1 VSSIISPAE
10 GRRRA
15 LPHSASASLLQ
26 VRRVTEPPHFADFTR
41 PWAQK
46 KEKQTCTESLRAR
59 WAYARE
65 HLAKE
70 KILMASYWRM
80 ILIGA
85 IFQYVH
91 SVATNVAYYMHVPRE
106 PLADLGFS
114 LIPALSRETQIVSE
128 YLFFALVGLTVGF
141 AVSPFFSPGDRLL
154 PLTKRRFT
162 TVMLARFLGVC
173 VLAQTLRIMTF
184 LVTTLP
190 GPNYHCRPDAPDYNP
205 PRGLYDIFT
214 RHNPF
219 THCGDLVFSSHTIF
233 VTLCALTWHKYA
245 KIGTLEKIVMWCLVI
260 FFGSLVV
267 AARKHYSLD
276 VVVALYTVPLLW
288 IAYDRFI
295 PDKLP
300 PELLSNDELF
310 DEMEQECSVV
320 GGPDSI
326 AQDVV

>member
-1 VSSIISPAE
+1 V
-10 GRRRA
+10 
-15 LPHSASASLLQ
+15 
-26 VRRVTEPPHFADFTR
+26 
-41 PWAQK
+41 
-46 KEKQTCTESLRAR
+46 
-59 WAYARE
+59 
-65 HLAKE
+65 
-70 KILMASYWRM
+70 

-114 LIPALSRETQIVSE
+114 LIPALSRRDQVVSE
-128 YLFFALVGLTVGF
+128 ILFFILVGCTIIF
-141 AVSPFFSPGDRLL
+141 AVSPFFVPHDARV
-154 PLTKRRFT
+154 PLAKRRFT
-162 TVMLARFLGVC
+162 TVMIARFLGVC
-173 VLAQTLRIMTF
+173 VLAQTLRIITF

-205 PRGLYDIFT
+205 PRDLYDIFT
-214 RHNPF
+214 RHDPF

-233 VTLCALTWHKYA
+233 VTLCALTWHQYGRMLNWR
-245 KIGTLEKIVMWCLVI
+245 KITMWVVVVI
-260 FFGSLVV
+260 FGGLVV

-300 PELLSNDELF
+300 AEFLSNDELCP
-310 DEMEQECSVV
+310 DEMETLHSCHHGSDSSSMSSSALSMSMSSVV
-320 GGPDSI
+320 
-326 AQDVV
+326 